1 MGRTHRRWGPGELH
15 FPRVLGQERFPRQPR
30 RAAEE
35 TTPRGEEHVDL
46 PLHPWALPLLWRV
59 EGARLLRPP
68 PPRSA
73 VPPLNPIQAHLR
85 ARTGKGSNRFRTA
98 GGGTPVHGEVD
109 PPSANPPPPSSPP
122 EDWGRGREPEE
133 VVGARCSEVSCLNP
147 LVKKGAG
154 EGPNRTTHSLPP
166 NGGVNARFDA
176 TGWWGVGSGC
186 GNCSDSTVNAQ
197 VSSPLSARL
206 AVETDRGLGWAL
218 SSLHASTHHR
228 PHTHPDWLEQSTLNS
243 ELATQSSGATCSK
256 PIDIA
261 RGKGGGRAAGE

>member
-1 MGRTHRRWGPGELH
+1 MWLDWSSTPGPQSRNSGTGHESTVSTPALGTPCPYPRPHLCEERGMGSGHRRQGPGELH
-15 FPRVLGQERFPRQPR
+15 FPRVLGQERFPRRPR

-98 GGGTPVHGEVD
+98 GGGTPVHDEVD

-147 LVKKGAG
+147 LA
-154 EGPNRTTHSLPP
+154 
-166 NGGVNARFDA
+166 
-176 TGWWGVGSGC
+176 
-186 GNCSDSTVNAQ
+186 
-197 VSSPLSARL
+197 
-206 AVETDRGLGWAL
+206 
-218 SSLHASTHHR
+218 
-228 PHTHPDWLEQSTLNS
+228 
-243 ELATQSSGATCSK
+243 
-256 PIDIA
+256 
-261 RGKGGGRAAGE
+261 KGGGRGAEPDHALAPP